1 MSSLKL
7 WFNNDT
13 RRILVDLENLSYSKL
28 VEVTKSIYNL
38 PSDLLSISYRWVDE
52 EGDTVTLSSQ
62 MELDI
67 ALFVMIKCQG
77 RLAKFQ
83 VIIDKKISEDKKESD
98 GNQAVHPRITCDGCR
113 SYPLTGIRYK
123 CTVRNDFDLCE
134 NCESKS
140 VQPYPMIK
148 IYKPEQRPAAIFVAV
163 NEDESNRSGTNNDD
177 GGRGEERMKGDRHGG
192 RWGKRCSR
200 GAQER
205 RSAGGRGDRAQ
216 AFEENMKRFVQEVVP
231 LAEGVFGQ
239 SFVELAQKISQGV
252 PESHPLLQIVRMFVD
267 PSQPQDIK
275 GEDKTPDA
283 AGDKSEPMSPEE
295 RQMVEAALRD
305 SEVQSSAATA
315 APTASTSSY
324 GSVSS
329 PSLVIVSADG
339 EVVEEEEEREEVS
352 VGSDEVKENEPSA
365 KPSIE
370 PSPPI
375 TAPNTSARSSGE
387 TTVRS
392 NSSSE
397 NEILKWSEEI
407 SLLEDMGF
415 DDVEVILPLL
425 RKFCGPRTAGW
436 NVFGPSRTERDPA
449 ALQRVVNMLL
459 ATKR

>member
-7 WFNNDT
+7 CFNNDT

-38 PSDLLSISYRWVDE
+38 PSDLVGISYRWVDE

-83 VIIDKKISEDKKESD
+83 VIADKKISEDKKESD

-163 NEDESNRSGTNNDD
+163 NEDESNRSGTNND

-192 RWGKRCSR
+192 RWGKRCAR

-239 SFVELAQKISQGV
+239 PFVELAQRAPPGV

-267 PSQPQDIK
+267 PSQPLDIK
-275 GEDKTPDA
+275 GEDKTSDA
-283 AGDKSEPMSPEE
+283 AGEKSEAMSPEE

-305 SEVQSSAATA
+305 SEVQSSAATVV
-315 APTASTSSY
+315 PTASTTSDTSVPTPSPV
-324 GSVSS
+324 SVS
-329 PSLVIVSADG
+329 VDG

-352 VGSDEVKENEPSA
+352 VGSDEVKEDEPPA

-375 TAPNTSARSSGE
+375 TAPNTSASVSGE
-387 TTVRS
+387 TAVRS
-392 NSSSE
+392 DSSSE

-407 SLLEDMGF
+407 SVLEDMGF
-415 DDVEVILPLL
+415 DDMEVILPLL

>member
-1 MSSLKL
+1 MNSLKL
-7 WFNNDT
+7 WLRNEI
-13 RRILVDLENLSYSKL
+13 RRIPVDVDQLNFAIL
-28 VEVTKSIYNL
+28 VEITRNVFNL
-38 PSDLLSISYRWVDE
+38 PRDINNISFRWMDE
-52 EGDTVTLSSQ
+52 EGDMITLSSQ
-62 MELDI
+62 RELE
-67 ALFVMIKCQG
+67 AAFFVMRQWQG
-77 RLAKFQ
+77 RVAKFQ
-83 VIIDKKISEDKKESD
+83 VILDEKSHKEPRVLPS
-98 GNQAVHPRITCDGCR
+98 GKAVHPHVTCDGC
-113 SYPLTGIRYK
+113 SQSPITGIRYK
-123 CTVRNDFDLCE
+123 CNVRNDFDLCE
-134 NCESKS
+134 SCESKM
-140 VQPYPMIK
+140 VQPHSMIK
-148 IYKPEQRPAAIFVAV
+148 IYNAEQTPAAIFVTT
-163 NEDESNRSGTNNDD
+163 NDGERSFDNGGNHR

-205 RSAGGRGDRAQ
+205 RSAGGRGDRAP

-239 SFVELAQKISQGV
+239 PFVELAQRAPPGV

-275 GEDKTPDA
+275 GEDKAPDA
-283 AGDKSEPMSPEE
+283 AGEKSEAMSPEE

-305 SEVQSSAATA
+305 SEVRSSAATV

-375 TAPNTSARSSGE
+375 TTPNTSASSSGE
-387 TTVRS
+387 TAVRS
-392 NSSSE
+392 DSSSE

-415 DDVEVILPLL
+415 DDMEVILPLL